1 MPYQNPPSRQA
12 GKPQRGSEA
21 LRGLAQAESLMQ
33 IALVLPCALVI
44 GWGAGWW
51 IDHHFHTHWATLPGL
66 ILGLISG
73 MVSVVRMALAAGSQ
87 PRPRSAAGDA
97 AKNSTSNTPNPAGAT
112 DKATAK
118 DKP

>member
-1 MPYQNPPSRQA
+1 MPYQNPHSQPTD
-12 GKPQRGSEA
+12 KPQRGSEA

-51 IDHHFHTHWATLPGL
+51 IDHHFHAHWATLPGL

-87 PRPRSAAGDA
+87 PRRRSASG
-97 AKNSTSNTPNPAGAT
+97 T
-112 DKATAK
+112 K